1 MNFDQLI
8 QALEQTN
15 NYLQEKSVSAISQ
28 SLTMRNWLFGHYIME
43 YEQNGEDRAKYGEKL
58 LNNLSRKLQNSR
70 IKGVSITNLKLC
82 RQFYLT
88 YPQIGQAVTDQSLR
102 KSLPEK
108 STRENKS
115 TEDSIDG
122 TVILTRLSFT
132 HIIELLT
139 IEDPLKRLFYEVET
153 LKGNWSVREL
163 KRQTGSLLYER
174 NGLSVN
180 KKGLLQTVNRKVV
193 PARYEEIIR
202 DPYIFE
208 FLGLSQKDEVSET
221 DLETALLDHLQEFL
235 MELGNGFCF
244 EARQKRITVD
254 NEHFYIDLVL
264 YHRILKCHVL
274 IDLKIRKF
282 SHIDAGQMNFYLN
295 YYRENEMY
303 EGDDLPIGILLCTD
317 KDEATVKYAFGNIDN
332 KVFVSRYKVALPSE
346 KELEQFIKRDRKA
359 LGM

>member
-1 MNFDQLI
+1 MNFGELI
-8 QALEQTN
+8 QAFEQAN
-15 NYLQEKSVSAISQ
+15 EYLQEKAVSAVNQ

-43 YEQNGEDRAKYGEKL
+43 YEQNGEDRAKYGDKL
-58 LNNLSRKLQNSR
+58 LNSLSRKLQNSGV
-70 IKGVSITNLKLC
+70 KGVSITNLKLC
-82 RQFYLT
+82 RQFYIT
-88 YPQIGQAVTDQSLR
+88 YPQIGQSLPDQSLR
-102 KSLPEK
+102 KSLSEK
-108 STRENKS
+108 SGYDNKS
-115 TEDSIDG
+115 KEGIDG
-122 TVILTRLSFT
+122 AIILSRLSFT

-163 KRQTGSLLYER
+163 KRQSGSLLFER
-174 NGLSVN
+174 TGLSLD
-180 KKGLLQTVNRKVV
+180 KEGLLQTVNKRAV
-193 PARYEEIIR
+193 PARKEDIIR

-208 FLGLSQKDEVSET
+208 FLGLPQKDEVSES
-221 DLETALLDHLQEFL
+221 DLETALLNHLQEFL

-254 NEHFYIDLVL
+254 NEHFYIDLVF

-282 SHIDAGQMNFYLN
+282 VHTDAGQMNFYLN

-303 EGDDLPIGILLCTD
+303 DGDDLPIGILLCTD
-317 KDEATVKYAFGNIDN
+317 KDEATVKYAIGNIDN

-346 KELEQFIKRDRKA
+346 KELEQFIRRDKKA

>member
-1 MNFDQLI
+1 M
-8 QALEQTN
+8 
-15 NYLQEKSVSAISQ
+15 
-28 SLTMRNWLFGHYIME
+28 
-43 YEQNGEDRAKYGEKL
+43 
-58 LNNLSRKLQNSR
+58 
-70 IKGVSITNLKLC
+70 
-82 RQFYLT
+82 

-102 KSLPEK
+102 KSLSEK
-108 STRENKS
+108 AGGENKRNGV
-115 TEDSIDG
+115 IDG
-122 TVILTRLSFT
+122 VIILNRLSFT

-163 KRQTGSLLYER
+163 KRQIGSLLYER
-174 NGLSVN
+174 TGLSLD
-180 KKGLLQTVNRKVV
+180 KKGLLETVNRKAV
-193 PARYEEIIR
+193 PIRKEDIIR

-208 FLGLSQKDEVSET
+208 FLGLAQKDEVSES
-221 DLETALLDHLQEFL
+221 DLETSLLDHLQEFL

-254 NEHFYIDLVL
+254 NEHFYIDLVF

-282 SHIDAGQMNFYLN
+282 VHTDAGQMNFYLN
-295 YYRENEMY
+295 YYLENEMY
-303 EGDDLPIGILLCTD
+303 DGDDLPIGILLCTD
-317 KDEATVKYAFGNIDN
+317 KDEATVKYAIGNIDN

-346 KELEQFIKRDRKA
+346 KELEQFIKRDKKA

>member
-1 MNFDQLI
+1 M
-8 QALEQTN
+8 
-15 NYLQEKSVSAISQ
+15 
-28 SLTMRNWLFGHYIME
+28 FGHYIVE
-43 YEQNGEDRAKYGEKL
+43 YEQNGEDRAKYGEKI
-58 LNNLSRKLQNSR
+58 LNSISTKLQNSGV
-70 IKGVSITNLKLC
+70 KGASTTNLKLC
-82 RQFYLT
+82 RQFYLL

-102 KSLPEK
+102 KSLSEK
-108 STRENKS
+108 SGGEEKRNEAL
-115 TEDSIDG
+115 DG
-122 TVILTRLSFT
+122 VIIITRLSFT
-132 HIIELLT
+132 HIIDLLT

-163 KRQTGSLLYER
+163 KRQIGSLLYER
-174 NGLSVN
+174 TGLSLD
-180 KKGLLQTVNRKVV
+180 KKGLLETVNRKAV
-193 PARYEEIIR
+193 PLRKEDIIR

-208 FLGLSQKDEVSET
+208 FLGLAQKDEVSES

-244 EARQKRITVD
+244 ETRQKRITVD
-254 NEHFYIDLVL
+254 NEHFYIDLIF

-282 SHIDAGQMNFYLN
+282 LHSDAGQMNFYLN

-303 EGDDLPIGILLCTD
+303 DGDDLPIGILLCTD
-317 KDEATVKYAFGNIDN
+317 KDEATVKYAIGNIDN

-346 KELEQFIKRDRKA
+346 KELEQFIKRDKKA

>member
-1 MNFDQLI
+1 MNFEQLI
-8 QALEQTN
+8 KAFEQANE
-15 NYLQEKSVSAISQ
+15 YLQGKAVSAVNQ
-28 SLTMRNWLFGHYIME
+28 SLTMRNWLFGHYIVE
-43 YEQNGEDRAKYGEKL
+43 YEQSGEDRAKYGEKL
-58 LNNLSRKLQNSR
+58 LNSLSRKLQNSG

-82 RQFYLT
+82 RQFYIT
-88 YPQIGQAVTDQSLR
+88 YPQIGQSLPDQSLR
-102 KSLPEK
+102 KSLSEK
-108 STRENKS
+108 SGDDNKS
-115 TEDSIDG
+115 KEGIDG
-122 TVILTRLSFT
+122 AIILSRLSFT

-163 KRQTGSLLYER
+163 KRQTGSLLFER
-174 NGLSVN
+174 TGLSLD
-180 KKGLLQTVNRKVV
+180 KEGLLQTVNKKAVPVRK
-193 PARYEEIIR
+193 EDIIR

-208 FLGLSQKDEVSET
+208 FLGLPQKDEVSES
-221 DLETALLDHLQEFL
+221 DLEAALLNHLQEFL

-254 NEHFYIDLVL
+254 NEHFYIDLVF

-282 SHIDAGQMNFYLN
+282 VHIDAGQMNFYLN

-303 EGDDLPIGILLCTD
+303 DGDDLPIGILLCTD
-317 KDEATVKYAFGNIDN
+317 KDEATVKYAIGNIDN

-346 KELEQFIKRDRKA
+346 KELEQFIKKDKKA

>member
-1 MNFDQLI
+1 MNFEQLI
-8 QALEQTN
+8 QAFEQAN
-15 NYLQEKSVSAISQ
+15 EYLQGKAVSAVNQ
-28 SLTMRNWLFGHYIME
+28 SLTMRNWLFGHYIVE
-43 YEQNGEDRAKYGEKL
+43 YEQNGEDRAKYGEKI
-58 LNNLSRKLQNSR
+58 LNSISKKLQNSGV
-70 IKGVSITNLKLC
+70 KGASITNLKLC
-82 RQFYLT
+82 RQFYIL

-102 KSLPEK
+102 KSISEK
-108 STRENKS
+108 SGVENKRN
-115 TEDSIDG
+115 EAIDG
-122 TVILTRLSFT
+122 VIVLNRLSFT

-163 KRQTGSLLYER
+163 KRQMGSLLYER
-174 NGLSVN
+174 TGLSLD
-180 KKGLLQTVNRKVV
+180 KKGLLETVNRKAV
-193 PARYEEIIR
+193 PIRKEDIIR

-208 FLGLSQKDEVSET
+208 FLGLAQKDEVSEC

-254 NEHFYIDLVL
+254 NEHFYIDLIF

-282 SHIDAGQMNFYLN
+282 LHTDAGQMNFYLN

-303 EGDDLPIGILLCTD
+303 DGDDLPIGILLCTD
-317 KDEATVKYAFGNIDN
+317 KDEATVKYAIGNIDN

-346 KELEQFIKRDRKA
+346 KELEQFIKRDKKA

>member
-1 MNFDQLI
+1 MNFEQLI
-8 QALEQTN
+8 QAFEQAN
-15 NYLQEKSVSAISQ
+15 EYLQGKAVSAVNQ
-28 SLTMRNWLFGHYIME
+28 SLTMRNWLFGHYIVE
-43 YEQNGEDRAKYGEKL
+43 YEQNGEDRAKYGEKI
-58 LNNLSRKLQNSR
+58 LNSISKKLQNSGV
-70 IKGVSITNLKLC
+70 KGASITNLKLC
-82 RQFYLT
+82 RQFYIL

-102 KSLPEK
+102 KSLSEK
-108 STRENKS
+108 SGGENKRN
-115 TEDSIDG
+115 EAIDG
-122 TVILTRLSFT
+122 VIVLNRLSFT

-163 KRQTGSLLYER
+163 KRQIGSLLYER
-174 NGLSVN
+174 TGLSLD
-180 KKGLLQTVNRKVV
+180 KKGLLENVNRKAV
-193 PARYEEIIR
+193 PIRKEDIIR

-208 FLGLSQKDEVSET
+208 FLGLAQKDEVSES

-254 NEHFYIDLVL
+254 NEHFYIDLIF

-282 SHIDAGQMNFYLN
+282 LHTDAGQMNFYLN

-303 EGDDLPIGILLCTD
+303 DGDDLPIGILLCAD
-317 KDEATVKYAFGNIDN
+317 KDEATVKYAIGNIDN

-346 KELEQFIKRDRKA
+346 KELEQFIKRDKKA

>member
-1 MNFDQLI
+1 MNFEQLI
-8 QALEQTN
+8 QAFEQAN
-15 NYLQEKSVSAISQ
+15 ENLHEKAVSAVNQ
-28 SLTMRNWLFGHYIME
+28 SLTMRNWLFGYYIVE
-43 YEQNGEDRAKYGEKL
+43 YEQSGEDRAKYGDKL
-58 LNNLSRKLQNSR
+58 LNSLSRKLQNSR
-70 IKGVSITNLKLC
+70 VKGVSITNLKLC
-82 RQFYLT
+82 RQFYIT
-88 YPQIGQAVTDQSLR
+88 YPQIGQSLPDQSLR
-102 KSLPEK
+102 KSLSEK
-108 STRENKS
+108 SGNDNRTSEG
-115 TEDSIDG
+115 IDG
-122 TVILTRLSFT
+122 AIILSRLSFT

-163 KRQTGSLLYER
+163 KRQTGSLLFER
-174 NGLSVN
+174 TGLSLD
-180 KKGLLQTVNRKVV
+180 KKGLLQTVNKKAV
-193 PARYEEIIR
+193 PARKEDIIR

-208 FLGLSQKDEVSET
+208 FLGLPQKDEVSES
-221 DLETALLDHLQEFL
+221 DLEMALINHLQEFL

-254 NEHFYIDLVL
+254 NEHFYIDLVF

-282 SHIDAGQMNFYLN
+282 VHTEAGQMNFYLN

-303 EGDDLPIGILLCTD
+303 DNDDLPIGILLCTD
-317 KDEATVKYAFGNIDN
+317 KDEATVKYAIGNIDN

-346 KELEQFIKRDRKA
+346 KELEQFIMRDKKA